1 MSGNTRV
8 WPSILETEGWRTGC
22 LLPGGGSWGLESS
35 CGSVS
40 NINIFVGSWEP
51 RAGLGLRHAGNTH
64 SESGPG
70 LVREWA
76 VGDRAGRG
84 ECAGH
89 ARGYDSLGS
98 MTLIQFSSEHRRA
111 SSSNSITVISPPVL
125 RCPLERSWLIQTSDA
140 RQGGVGCLS
149 HTGACSEM
157 TP

>member
-1 MSGNTRV
+1 MASDGASYANERNLSTRCQGT
-8 WPSILETEGWRTGC
+8 PEYGQTSLRQKAGEQGASSQ
-22 LLPGGGSWGLESS
+22 GGSRGLESS

-125 RCPLERSWLIQTSDA
+125 RCPLE
-140 RQGGVGCLS
+140 
-149 HTGACSEM
+149 
-157 TP
+157 